1 MGVSIGSGTETVSVC
16 DSSRFSSIILAWL
29 SSPLR
34 SCIGSFTVSTTANGN
49 TIGSLDRDERDILRF
64 RRRARP
70 GNPLSLTESQGTCK
84 RLLALLRDDS
94 GQNYL
99 LVGRK
104 VPLRW
109 AGQ

>member
-1 MGVSIGSGTETVSVC
+1 VGVSIGSGTEAVSAGG
-16 DSSRFSSIILAWL
+16 SARFSSTILAWL
-29 SSPLR
+29 SSPLC
-34 SCIGSFTVSTTANGN
+34 SCIGSFTVSTTTNGN

-70 GNPLSLTESQGTCK
+70 GNPLSVTESQGTCK

-94 GQNYL
+94 GENYL

-104 VPLRW
+104 VPLR
-109 AGQ
+109 